1 MKYWFKRKL
10 QQIKRV
16 IDFFPIIWNG
26 YDWDYRYAIELF
38 QHQLIRTA
46 DAIEKNGM
54 HVGKENTVSRIRTGV
69 KLMKKIYD
77 EDYQFEYAQK
87 IEDKYGPSHFDFV
100 ETGDLNHNGEPL
112 YRMVEYFKKDYSD
125 TEKLLIEEEKS
136 AAMWDARAKQARAH
150 KLLWKY
156 IEHNIQRWWD

>member
-38 QHQLIRTA
+38 QHQLTRTA
-46 DAIEKNGM
+46 DAIEKNGI
-54 HVGKENTVSRIRTGV
+54 HVDKENTANRIRTSV
-69 KLMKKIYD
+69 KLMKKVYD

-87 IEDKYGPSHFDFV
+87 IEDKYGPSYFDFV
-100 ETGDLNHNGEPL
+100 ETGDLDHNGEPL

-125 TEKLLIEEEKS
+125 TERLLIEEEKS
-136 AAMWDARAKQARAH
+136 AELWDARAKQARAH